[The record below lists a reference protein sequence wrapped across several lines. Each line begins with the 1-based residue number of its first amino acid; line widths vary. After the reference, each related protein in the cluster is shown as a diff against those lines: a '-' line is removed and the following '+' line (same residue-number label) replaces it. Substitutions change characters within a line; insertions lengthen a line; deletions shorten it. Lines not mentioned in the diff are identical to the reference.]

1 MKFTIQQ
8 IADVLE
14 GTIVG
19 DPNLEVSKLSKI
31 EEGEP
36 GGLSFLSNQKYESY
50 IYTTKAT
57 AVIVSNDLKLEKEV
71 DCALIKVSDPYASF
85 TKLLQIYQEAR
96 MNKEGIESPSS
107 IHESAVYGKSFYLG
121 AFGYIASNVVMGDHV
136 KIYPHTYIGENVTIG
151 DHVVIQTGVKIMA
164 DCVIGSHVTIEA
176 GSVIGADG
184 FGYAPQQ
191 DGTYSKIPQIGNVI
205 IEDHV
210 NIGALTTIDR
220 ATLGSTII
228 RSGVK
233 LDNQIQI
240 GHNVEIG
247 KNTVIAA
254 QTGVAGSS
262 KVGSG
267 ARIGGQVG
275 IAGHLK
281 VGNNVGIQAQSGIG
295 RNVKD
300 GANIQGTPAFDYS
313 QWNRSCV
320 MFKNFG
326 KIEKR
331 ISDLEKDKQ

>member
-19 DPNLEVSKLSKI
+19 NPNVEVSKLSKI

-50 IYTTKAT
+50 IYTTRAA
-57 AVIVSNDLKLEKEV
+57 AVIVSNDLKIEQEV
-71 DCALIKVSDPYASF
+71 RCVLIKVADPYASF
-85 TKLLQIYQEAR
+85 TKLLLVYQEAR
-96 MNKEGIESPSS
+96 MNKEGIESLTS
-107 IHESAVYGKSFYLG
+107 IHETAIYGSSFYLG
-121 AFGYIASNVVMGDHV
+121 SFGYISSNVVMGDRV
-136 KIYPHTYIGENVTIG
+136 KIYPHTYIGENVSIG
-151 DHVVIQTGVKIMA
+151 NDVVIQTGVKIMS
-164 DCVIGSHVTIEA
+164 DCVIGNHVTIEA
-176 GSVIGADG
+176 GSIIGADG
-184 FGYAPQQ
+184 FGYAPQE
-191 DGTYSKIPQIGNVI
+191 DGSYSKTPQLGNVV

-262 KVGSG
+262 KIGNG

-281 VGNNVGIQAQSGIG
+281 IGDNVGIQAQSGIAS
-295 RNVKD
+295 NIKA
-300 GANIQGTPAFDYS
+300 GANIQGTPAFEYS
-313 QWNRSCV
+313 QWNRSYV

-331 ISDLEKDKQ
+331 ITDLEKNNS

>member
-19 DPNLEVSKLSKI
+19 NPDVEVSKLSKI

-36 GGLSFLSNQKYESY
+36 GGLSFLSNHKYESY
-50 IYTTKAT
+50 LYTTQAT
-57 AVIVSNDLKLEKEV
+57 AVIVSEDLKLEQEV
-71 DCALIKVSDPYASF
+71 SCTLIKVPDPYASF
-85 TKLLQIYQEAR
+85 TRLLQIYQEAR

-107 IHESAVYGKSFYLG
+107 IHETATYGTGFYCG
-121 AFGYIASNVVMGDHV
+121 AFAYIAGSVTMGNDV
-136 KIYPHTYIGENVTIG
+136 KIYPHTFIGENVTIG
-151 DHVVIQTGVKIMA
+151 DHVTIQTGVKIMP

-176 GSVIGADG
+176 GSIIGADG
-184 FGYAPQQ
+184 FGYAPQK
-191 DGTYSKIPQIGNVI
+191 DGTYSKIPQIGNVV

-240 GHNVEIG
+240 GHNVEVG
-247 KNTVIAA
+247 ANTVIAA
-254 QTGVAGSS
+254 QTGIAGSS
-262 KVGSG
+262 KVGSN

-281 VGNNVGIQAQSGIG
+281 VGDNVGIQAQSGIG
-295 RNVKD
+295 KNVKD
-300 GANIQGTPAFDYS
+300 GANIQGTPAFDYG
-313 QWNRSCV
+313 QWNRSYV

-331 ISDLEKDKQ
+331 ISDLEKDNQ